1 MTGARRSGIA
11 ATKQEL
17 NGHDTLSTAIG
28 RVSRVRNE
36 VTIRTFTTTD
46 QDAVNQVA
54 CSAWEQYASSFE
66 GWDRLSAFLVN
77 TASLA
82 SDAELI
88 VAERGGQVVGVVGYV
103 GPLRP
108 RETIFPPDWAI
119 IRMLSVM
126 PAERGRGIGRLLTD
140 ACIERARR
148 DGATII
154 GLHTSPVMRSALD
167 LYLRMGFTL
176 QQTIPD
182 RLGVPYA
189 VYTLTLE

>member
-1 MTGARRSGIA
+1 
-11 ATKQEL
+11 
-17 NGHDTLSTAIG
+17 
-28 RVSRVRNE
+28 VSNAVSIRN
-36 VTIRTFTTTD
+36 FTTTD
-46 QDAVNQVA
+46 QDAVNRVA
-54 CSAWEQYASSFE
+54 CAAWEQYALSFQ
-66 GWDRLSAFLVN
+66 GWDRLAAFLAN

-88 VAERGGQVVGVVGYV
+88 VAERGGLVVGVVGYV

-126 PAERGRGIGRLLTD
+126 PAERGRGIGRLLTN

-148 DGATII
+148 DGVTII

-167 LYLRMGFTL
+167 LYLSMGFTF
-176 QQTIPD
+176 QEAIPD

-189 VYTLTLE
+189 VYALTLD